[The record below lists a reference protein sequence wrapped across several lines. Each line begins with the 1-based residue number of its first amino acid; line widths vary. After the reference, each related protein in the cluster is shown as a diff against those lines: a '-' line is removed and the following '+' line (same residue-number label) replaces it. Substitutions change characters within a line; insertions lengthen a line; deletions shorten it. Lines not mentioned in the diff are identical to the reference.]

1 MQTLKRLFHR
11 HARTADI
18 DVPHGTITRYSNY
31 GCRCTACTE
40 ATEPMTSKIDTFIN
54 PRSGYKPV
62 DLEDLEIAP
71 PKETGVLTNTRW
83 GKSSFGFGSVE

>member
-1 MQTLKRLFHR
+1 MKNWFSRLFKKDQI
-11 HARTADI
+11 AI
-18 DVPHGTITRYSNY
+18 PHGTITRYSNY

-54 PRSGYKPV
+54 PQSGYKPV

-71 PKETGVLTNTRW
+71 PKEMTGVLTSTRW
-83 GKSSFGFGSVE
+83 GKSSFGLGSAE